1 MLFLNSVR
9 VAPGV
14 RSALAVACGLVVS
27 GWSMAKDIDEVEPVV
42 ITASRMPQLLQTA
55 PIGASVITS
64 EQMRR
69 AGVSDANEAVRK
81 LGGVAARSDLNG
93 GREFSLDLRGY
104 GSTSEQN
111 LVVLVDGIRLSENEG
126 APARL
131 SAIPLDLIDRIEIV
145 RGGGSVIWGEGAS
158 SGVINVILKRPSGD
172 VRTGRVGLAFGS
184 YGARD
189 ATASALLG
197 FGQTVLDASFKRV
210 RSDGF
215 RENSDYAQDV
225 AGIGLKWSDANWRA
239 GFRVQKEDQDARLPG
254 AIAYSTYL
262 NNRRQINPSY
272 AKDFANN
279 KETRY
284 LANVAYNQGDWT
296 MQLDAGQRVR
306 DNAYVM
312 FGMAEVNSSR
322 TMSQLTPRVSYA
334 GKLGSTDLKAI
345 AGFDWQGWDFAQPG
359 PDGVEQGSQENK
371 AFFVQSDLSFATGTR
386 LSVGARQER
395 IRKADDFPG
404 NSDPNMFMS
413 PVAYDRMDKLH
424 ASELGL
430 NQTVIPG
437 WDVYGRL
444 ASSYRL
450 PNIDENRATPGNA
463 SLLPQKNADRELGVK
478 WMQGGNS
485 MVVRYFR
492 QYTIN
497 EITYVEA
504 PVWANTNLDP
514 TLRKGVELQGQW
526 RVNTALTLSASWQ
539 QVTARFRSGANE
551 GKEMVLV
558 SPHSGTARASYQI
571 DEHNSID
578 LGMQYLASMRYAA
591 DSDNMCTSRIPSM
604 LLWDGR
610 YAWTNR
616 DWTFSVAG
624 TNLADRKGY
633 NYGYSCLASGVYPYE
648 GRSVK
653 LSVSRQF

>member
-14 RSALAVACGLVVS
+14 RSALAVACGLALS
-27 GWSMAKDIDEVEPVV
+27 GWAVAQDVDEVEPIV

-64 EQMRR
+64 EQIRR
-69 AGVSDANEAVRK
+69 SGVADANEAIRK

-111 LVVLVDGIRLSENEG
+111 LVVLLDGIRLSENEG

-145 RGGGSVIWGEGAS
+145 RGGSSVIWGEGAS
-158 SGVINVILKRPSGD
+158 SGVINVILKRPAGD
-172 VRTGRVGLAFGS
+172 VRTGKVGLAFGS

-189 ATASALLG
+189 ASASAQLG
-197 FGQTVLDASFKRV
+197 FGRTVLDASFKRV

-225 AGIGLKWSDANWRA
+225 AAMGLKWADANWRA
-239 GFRVQKEDQDARLPG
+239 GLRVQKEDQDARLPG
-254 AIAYSTYL
+254 AIAYSSYL
-262 NNRRQINPSY
+262 NNRRQISPAY

-279 KETRY
+279 KEIRY
-284 LANVAYNQGDWT
+284 LANVAYNLGDWT

-312 FGMAEVNSSR
+312 FGGTQVHSSR
-322 TMSQLTPRVSYA
+322 TMSQLTPRVTYA
-334 GKLGSTDLKAI
+334 SKLCGSDLKAI

-359 PDGVEQGSQENK
+359 PDGLEQGSQENK
-371 AFFVQSDLSFATGTR
+371 AFFVQSDLSFDTGTR
-386 LSVGARQER
+386 LSLGARQER

-404 NSDPNMFMS
+404 NAGWFMS
-413 PVAYDRMDKLH
+413 PLAYERLDKLH
-424 ASELGL
+424 AAEIGL
-430 NQTVIPG
+430 NQTVTPG

-450 PNIDENRATPGNA
+450 PNIDENRATPNNA
-463 SLLPQKNADRELGVK
+463 PLLPQKNADRELGLK
-478 WMQGGNS
+478 WMQEGNS
-485 MVVRYFR
+485 LVVRYFR
-492 QYTIN
+492 QYSIN
-497 EITYVEA
+497 EITYLEY
-504 PVWANTNLDP
+504 PVSANANLDP

-526 RVNTALTLSASWQ
+526 RVNTALTLSASLQ
-539 QVTARFRSGANE
+539 QMTARFRSGANE

-571 DEHNSID
+571 DNHNSID

-591 DSDNMCTSRIPSM
+591 DSDNTCTTRIPSVVQ
-604 LLWDGR
+604 WDGR

-616 DWTFSVAG
+616 DWTFAVAG

-633 NYGYSCLASGVYPYE
+633 NYGYSCAATGVYPYE

>member
-14 RSALAVACGLVVS
+14 RSALAVACGVALS
-27 GWSMAKDIDEVEPVV
+27 GWAVAQGVDEVEPIV

-126 APARL
+126 SAARL
-131 SAIPLDLIDRIEIV
+131 SAIALDLIDRIEIV
-145 RGGGSVIWGEGAS
+145 RGGSSVIWGEGAS
-158 SGVINVILKRPSGD
+158 SGVINVILKRAAGD
-172 VRTGRVGLAFGS
+172 VRAAKVGLAVGS

-189 ATASALLG
+189 ASASTQLG
-197 FGQTVLDASFKRV
+197 FGQTVLDASYKRV

-215 RENSDYAQDV
+215 RDNSDYAQDV
-225 AGIGLKWSDANWRA
+225 AAMGLKWADANWRTSL
-239 GFRVQKEDQDARLPG
+239 RVQREDQDARLPG

-262 NNRRQINPSY
+262 SNRRRINPAY
-272 AKDFANN
+272 ASDFARNQ
-279 KETRY
+279 ETRY
-284 LANVAYNQGDWT
+284 LANVAYSRGDWT
-296 MQLDAGQRVR
+296 VQLDAGQRVR

-312 FGMAEVNSSR
+312 FGGAQVNASR
-322 TMSQLTPRVSYA
+322 TMSQLTPRVTYA
-334 GKLGSTDLKAI
+334 SKLGGTDLKAI
-345 AGFDWQGWDFAQPG
+345 AGFDWQGWDFTQPG

-371 AFFVQSDLSFATGTR
+371 AFFVQSDLSFESGTR
-386 LSVGARQER
+386 LSLGARQER

-404 NSDPNMFMS
+404 NSAWFMS
-413 PVAYDRMDKLH
+413 PLAYERLDKLH
-424 ASELGL
+424 AAEVGL
-430 NQTVIPG
+430 SQTLAPG

-463 SLLPQKNADRELGVK
+463 PLLPQKNADRELGLK
-478 WMQGGNS
+478 WLQGGDS
-485 MVVRYFR
+485 LVVRYFR

-514 TLRKGVELQGQW
+514 TLRQGLELQGQW
-526 RVNTALTLSASWQ
+526 RLNSALTLSASWQ
-539 QVTARFRSGANE
+539 QLTARVRSGANA

-558 SPHSGTARASYQI
+558 APHSGTARASYQI
-571 DEHNSID
+571 DEHNSLD
-578 LGMQYLASMRYAA
+578 VGAQYLAAMRYAA
-591 DSDNMCTSRIPSM
+591 DADNMCTTRIPSS
-604 LLWDGR
+604 LTWDGR
-610 YAWTNR
+610 YAWTSR
-616 DWTFSVAG
+616 DWTFAVAG
-624 TNLADRKGY
+624 TNLTDRKGY
-633 NYGYSCLASGVYPYE
+633 NYAYSCAATGVYPYE

-653 LSVSRQF
+653 FSVSRQF